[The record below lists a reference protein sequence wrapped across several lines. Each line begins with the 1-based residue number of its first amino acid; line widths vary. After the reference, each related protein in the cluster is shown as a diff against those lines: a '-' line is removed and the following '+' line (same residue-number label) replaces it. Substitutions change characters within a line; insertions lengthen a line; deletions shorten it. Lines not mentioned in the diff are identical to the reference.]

1 MLFIILLF
9 IILFC
14 IIIYTLH
21 DRLTFRRGRLSRPYD
36 GASTSS
42 ITKMGPDQFIELSF
56 GTVHY
61 IYHSGSSALPLNI
74 FVHGYSTPMEMWQYI
89 FPEFVKDDQP
99 CLVYDLYGRGWS
111 DSPDV
116 PMNIDI
122 YVSQLAE
129 LLYALNLPYEK
140 YNLFGVSMGGAIVQR
155 FTELHPYKVS
165 KLILCCAAGLNLNK
179 PAKSRMFILS
189 LPIIGPMLFKHII
202 TYTDDEKERS
212 HWAFPDHEI
221 YEQYK
226 KLFKLG
232 WEQHPGYLRAL
243 FSTLRNFDFESS
255 LTSIEFIAKLNIPV
269 LIIWGDKDLLIP
281 VNNAYHY
288 HRLYKNSSLTIIPGA
303 THMLLLEHS
312 AQIIDAV
319 QAFFKDSNIINM

>member
-140 YNLFGVSMGGAIVQR
+140 NNSNR
-155 FTELHPYKVS
+155 NEYKH
-165 KLILCCAAGLNLNK
+165 CANK
-179 PAKSRMFILS
+179 
-189 LPIIGPMLFKHII
+189 
-202 TYTDDEKERS
+202 
-212 HWAFPDHEI
+212 
-221 YEQYK
+221 
-226 KLFKLG
+226 
-232 WEQHPGYLRAL
+232 
-243 FSTLRNFDFESS
+243 
-255 LTSIEFIAKLNIPV
+255 
-269 LIIWGDKDLLIP
+269 
-281 VNNAYHY
+281 
-288 HRLYKNSSLTIIPGA
+288 
-303 THMLLLEHS
+303 
-312 AQIIDAV
+312 
-319 QAFFKDSNIINM
+319 